1 LKQESLVAFSSEEE
15 EILETIKRWWQEN
28 SKPLLIAVV
37 VVFGGYFGW
46 NALESSQRTTAAAA
60 SDLYEQL
67 GSAII
72 AEPGT
77 ILSEASRTQAALTI
91 SQLKSE
97 YSDSVYALYGALFGA
112 RLAVEANDLAAAETE
127 LQWLLDNTKSGLFSK
142 TEEALVATATQRLAR
157 VVLARGDAERA
168 LSILSS
174 IEPGTFGAE
183 FAELRGDIYVA
194 MEQPTQAEAS
204 YQEALA
210 SGSTSERLQMKLDDL
225 LLGS

>member
-1 LKQESLVAFSSEEE
+1 MAFSSEEE
-15 EILETIKRWWQEN
+15 EILETIKKWWQEN
-28 SKPLLIAVV
+28 SKPLLITVV
-37 VVFGGYFGW
+37 VVFGAYFGW
-46 NALESSQRTTAAAA
+46 NALQSSQRNSAASA

-67 GSAII
+67 GTVVSVA
-72 AEPGT
+72 PGT
-77 ILSEASRTQAALTI
+77 TLSDAARSQADQVI

-97 YSDSVYALYGALFGA
+97 YSGSVYALYGALFGA
-112 RLAVEANDLAAAETE
+112 RIAVEADDLAAAETE
-127 LQWLLDNTKSGLFSK
+127 LQWLLDNSRSGLFNK
-142 TEEALVATATQRLAR
+142 TEEALIATATQRLAR

-168 LSILSS
+168 LSILNS

-183 FAELRGDIYVA
+183 FAELRGDIYVV

-210 SGSTSERLQMKLDDL
+210 DGSTSATLQMKLDDL